1 MSSSLCNKDI
11 ERAIAFH
18 GHVCPG
24 LMIGI
29 RAAEVCLKEFGHNDQ
44 EPLCCVCETDMC
56 AVDAIQ
62 VLTGCTFGKGN
73 LIHKDY
79 GKSAFTFYRKSDGSG
94 IRLLLERSTLGTE
107 HAESVALMKKKM
119 ERTLFAPEEER
130 LKQLRESTGELILK
144 TPLETLFTML
154 EPQQFLPRPAKV
166 LETLYCD
173 ACGEGIMESR
183 SRRFDGQTLCIPCF
197 CLVEQKL

>member
-1 MSSSLCNKDI
+1 MSCSLCNEDI
-11 ERAIAFH
+11 ERSIAFH

-79 GKSAFTFYRKSDGSG
+79 GKSAFTFYRKADGAG
-94 IRLLLERSTLGTE
+94 IRLRLKRNALGAE

-119 ERTLFAPEEER
+119 ENALSSFEEEQ
-130 LKQLRESTGELILK
+130 LNQLRERTGKFILN
-144 TPLETLFTML
+144 TPLEALFSTL
-154 EPQQFLPRPAKV
+154 EPQQFLPRPAKI
-166 LETLYCD
+166 LQTLYCD
-173 ACGEGIMESR
+173 GCGEGIMESR
-183 SRRFDGQTLCIPCF
+183 SRRFAGQTLCIPCF
-197 CLVEQKL
+197 GQVEQKL